1 MRNVLMLFFLFFIAG
16 IPQISAQQSAIY
28 TNNLSEFDNAF
39 KLFKESKMAMF
50 FIFSMFLGAALQLT
64 NMYGETYIKDF
75 ENIPKYAETFVVKS
89 ANIVLSISQI
99 SETIFILAIPFFLRR
114 YGIKKVMLFSFLNP
128 FDNNSHLRVPD
139 SQVPAAATRLVHP
152 IEH

>member
-1 MRNVLMLFFLFFIAG
+1 MRNVLMLFFVFLMVG
-16 IPQISAQQSAIY
+16 IPIASGQQSAIY

-75 ENIPKYAETFVVKS
+75 ENVPKYAETFVVKS

-99 SETIFILAIPFFLRR
+99 SETLFILASKFPFSVADLT
-114 YGIKKVMLFSFLNP
+114 L
-128 FDNNSHLRVPD
+128 
-139 SQVPAAATRLVHP
+139 A
-152 IEH
+152 